1 MYPDSVSRVH
11 FLFVLIYG
19 KSGFFIKFVKTYS
32 ISIKMGEHICFRRN
46 ERLATVNPYWRGN
59 PMVRG
64 RFFNRQHRFRPGM
77 GSVLK
82 WRLSPN
88 PQREVGSEGLLSSF
102 AGCRSGRFVDMAGA

>member
-46 ERLATVNPYWRGN
+46 ERLATAHTRTEAVLSVKKAPAH
-59 PMVRG
+59 
-64 RFFNRQHRFRPGM
+64 HRIA
-77 GSVLK
+77 
-82 WRLSPN
+82 SPI
-88 PQREVGSEGLLSSF
+88 RIDSS
-102 AGCRSGRFVDMAGA
+102 

>member
-46 ERLATVNPYWRGN
+46 ERLATVNPYWR
-59 PMVRG
+59 
-64 RFFNRQHRFRPGM
+64 
-77 GSVLK
+77 
-82 WRLSPN
+82 W
-88 PQREVGSEGLLSSF
+88 
-102 AGCRSGRFVDMAGA
+102 CAGAFLTDNTASVRVWAVY

>member
-46 ERLATVNPYWRGN
+46 ERLATVNP
-59 PMVRG
+59 
-64 RFFNRQHRFRPGM
+64 
-77 GSVLK
+77 
-82 WRLSPN
+82 
-88 PQREVGSEGLLSSF
+88 EVGSEGLLSSF

>member
-1 MYPDSVSRVH
+1 
-11 FLFVLIYG
+11 
-19 KSGFFIKFVKTYS
+19 
-32 ISIKMGEHICFRRN
+32 MGEHICFRRN

-64 RFFNRQHRFRPGM
+64 RFFNRQHRFRPGI

-88 PQREVGSEGLLSSF
+88 P
-102 AGCRSGRFVDMAGA
+102 

>member
-46 ERLATVNPYWRGN
+46 ERLATVNPYW
-59 PMVRG
+59 
-64 RFFNRQHRFRPGM
+64 
-77 GSVLK
+77 
-82 WRLSPN
+82 
-88 PQREVGSEGLLSSF
+88 
-102 AGCRSGRFVDMAGA
+102 